1 MGHIATPG
9 LAFRVDSGS
18 GVLWARFDPTG
29 GTPPSVDEVRKA
41 LAEQGH
47 AGCYLDEAAVA
58 GFVGQ
63 CATAS
68 VAVEGSLGECRDG
81 SFHIEIS
88 PDRMS
93 VWLSLVPPQGGKPVT
108 GVAEAL
114 QAQGVS
120 FGLRLAALNTALSI
134 GQCHREL
141 IAQGE
146 APQPPTPTR
155 FESLLPSVRSR
166 RPQVDTHGVVDYR
179 NLGQILIVHSGDAL
193 MRRVPAVPG
202 KPGRD
207 VTGQP
212 VPVPDAADIPW
223 SSTLSGAA
231 PSPGDANLLV
241 ATMTGQPIL
250 VDHGVTVDPVIEV
263 ASVDLHSGNLT
274 FEGSVR
280 VTGDVKNGMEIRATG
295 DVEIAGAMESAHVV
309 AGGDVVVRGGVVG
322 AAAQRG
328 APMSARIESQGT
340 VSARFME
347 NVHVRAGRAIL
358 VEDAARECDLAAR
371 EQVVIGGSGRGGMLI
386 GGATRAG
393 QWLKVAVLGAV
404 SGVRTLVE
412 VGFDPALADQLAAND
427 RARRKVGDDLLRVSQ
442 LAAYFARH
450 RERDDGTGE
459 KAVRTANQLR
469 ASLMDLQD
477 EHARL
482 LGQQQLLAQ
491 ASIEVEKQ
499 LHGGVEVHLGGK
511 IWRVMEDSGPGK
523 LVLHEGQIVRV

>member
-1 MGHIATPG
+1 
-9 LAFRVDSGS
+9 
-18 GVLWARFDPTG
+18 
-29 GTPPSVDEVRKA
+29 
-41 LAEQGH
+41 
-47 AGCYLDEAAVA
+47 
-58 GFVGQ
+58 
-63 CATAS
+63 
-68 VAVEGSLGECRDG
+68 
-81 SFHIEIS
+81 
-88 PDRMS
+88 
-93 VWLSLVPPQGGKPVT
+93 
-108 GVAEAL
+108 
-114 QAQGVS
+114 
-120 FGLRLAALNTALSI
+120 
-134 GQCHREL
+134 
-141 IAQGE
+141 
-146 APQPPTPTR
+146 
-155 FESLLPSVRSR
+155 
-166 RPQVDTHGVVDYR
+166 
-179 NLGQILIVHSGDAL
+179 

-212 VPVPDAADIPW
+212 VAVPDAADIPW
-223 SSTLSGAA
+223 ASNLSGAA

-295 DVEIAGAMESAHVV
+295 DVEIAGMMESAHVV

-322 AAAQRG
+322 ATAQRG
-328 APMSARIESQGT
+328 APISARIESQGT
-340 VSARFME
+340 VCARFME
-347 NVHVRAGRAIL
+347 NVYVRAGRAIL

-371 EQVVIGGSGRGGMLI
+371 EQVVIGGSGRNGMLV
-386 GGATRAG
+386 GGTTRAG
-393 QWLKVAVLGAV
+393 QWLKAGILGAV
-404 SGVRTLVE
+404 SGVRTLIE

-469 ASLMDLQD
+469 ASLMELQD

-482 LGQQQLLAQ
+482 LGQQQLLAK
-491 ASIEVEKQ
+491 ASVEVEKQ

-523 LVLHEGQIVRV
+523 LILHEGQIVRA